1 MINERIHKRSAA
13 LGWAMLSTGHKTLI
27 KLPTASRHNVC
38 HKLLDI
44 TLVLTFVSSIYADVG
59 FTHVWCITL
68 LL

>member
-1 MINERIHKRSAA
+1 MINERIHKCSAA
-13 LGWAMLSTGHKTLI
+13 LGWAMSTMGHQTLL

-38 HKLLDI
+38 HKLLDVM
-44 TLVLTFVSSIYADVG
+44 LVLTFVSSIYADVG

>member
-1 MINERIHKRSAA
+1 MSSMCHQ
-13 LGWAMLSTGHKTLI
+13 TLL
-27 KLPTASRHNVC
+27 KPPTASRHNVC